1 MSLEETVYRIELT
14 EDELRAAHKTM
25 RGLRMFGFILTPAG
39 KTYLDKL
46 GAAYKRMLKGA
57 K

>member
-1 MSLEETVYRIELT
+1 VYRIELT
-14 EDELRAAHKTM
+14 TEELMAAEKTM
-25 RGLRMFGFILTPAG
+25 RLFRFLRFLLTPAG
-39 KTYLDKL
+39 KTFNEKL

>member
-1 MSLEETVYRIELT
+1 VYRIELT
-14 EDELRAAHKTM
+14 EDELRAAEKTM

-57 K
+57 KG